1 MKVQVSL
8 LEHVTGRSKL
18 KTASKKWIA
27 FNVPFG
33 RKEKEKQFH
42 TQAELCINWATGH
55 VMKYDAKFA
64 LTH

>member
-42 TQAELCINWATGH
+42 TQA
-55 VMKYDAKFA
+55 
-64 LTH
+64 